1 MRLFRLFSLMDVLR
15 VRTLPVA
22 ARELSQQMNVSLRT
36 IYRDI
41 ADLQALGAPIRGE
54 GGIGYV
60 MEKGFFVPSLNF
72 EGDELEALALGAKLV
87 TARSGDTLAAAAQRA
102 SAKIASAIGDTSRD
116 EFLNSPLEAGPS
128 RKAMDR
134 ATGTLHDEL
143 RTDIRDRAVLKIRYL
158 SLSGEKTTRLA
169 RPLGLTVFDNA
180 WLLTVWCER
189 SEDFRHLRVDRIK
202 SAVRTGETFRHERGK
217 KFSDALA
224 QERSRVGQG

>member
-15 VRTLPVA
+15 VRTQPVA
-22 ARELSQQMNVSLRT
+22 ARELSLQMNVSLRT

-102 SAKIASAIGDTSRD
+102 SAKIASAIGDTSRH

-128 RKAMDR
+128 CKAMDR
-134 ATGTLHDEL
+134 ATGMLHDEL
-143 RTDIRDRAVLKIRYL
+143 RTDIRDRAILTIRYL

-189 SEDFRHLRVDRIK
+189 SKDFRHLRVDRIK
-202 SAVRTGETFRHERGK
+202 SAVRTGKTFRHERGK

-224 QERSRVGQG
+224 EERSRVGQG